1 MLIPITKISIA
12 QMIITALLTMV
23 KKKKNADIQML
34 PPEIAFQVVLK
45 HGQHAQHVQPRLR
58 FTGLDSGE
66 AGLER

>member
-1 MLIPITKISIA
+1 
-12 QMIITALLTMV
+12 
-23 KKKKNADIQML
+23 ML

-45 HGQHAQHVQPRLR
+45 HGQHAQHAQHVQPRLR